1 MKGLVLIGDY
11 YEDTELIATIDVL
24 LRHNEELVLAS
35 MMKRNDVTSKLNLV
49 VHYDKLIEEVSLNNF
64 DFLFIPGGPGS
75 FQVLSN
81 IPQVDLIINHFVK
94 NNKLVASICAAPF
107 LVGRLSH
114 LNNHSF
120 TCYPGFEKQVVGGT
134 YLRDKGVVRD
144 GNFITGKSM
153 YYSIDLGLEIIE
165 YFYGKEEKEKL
176 KLSLMGEE

>member
-1 MKGLVLIGDY
+1 MTGLIILGNGFEIAEAIVPLDY
-11 YEDTELIATIDVL
+11 LFRAGINVIK
-24 LRHNEELVLAS
+24 AS
-35 MMKRNDVTSKLNLV
+35 VSEKVVTSQEGIKVYADTLLENV
-49 VHYDKLIEEVSLNNF
+49 DFNEF
-64 DFLFIPGGPGS
+64 DFLIIPGGKAS
-75 FQVLSN
+75 FTVLDKVKK
-81 IPQVDLIINHFVK
+81 VDEAIDYFAN
-94 NNKLVASICAAPF
+94 NNKLVAAICAAPF
-107 LVGRLSH
+107 LVGRLGH